1 MPSTSASHLAKRPFQ
16 PSITSFFARTDDSD
30 TFTSTTSITSSYNAL
45 TSSTASPALPS
56 SVQASLLNVGM
67 RVRKSVPEGYKTHKQ
82 AQFAQQSI
90 DVYSAKAPAEPV
102 PAEYTHP
109 RELLPFCGLHKIGGF
124 APQPVTHPSENPS
137 SHGQLTNG
145 TPAQPTPLHFHV
157 TITPDFST
165 PSFSSQPSAAAS
177 TPARIP
183 NPNPHK
189 RSFDDT
195 AADAHAFRPALPP
208 LLFPAGSGGGGVLL
222 RDDADAPVSPRSTR
236 PPAQLNPLRPFA
248 QPRTRSMRRLACKA
262 QGGDADVEIE
272 NAEGVEGMEG
282 MEGRSSLDFGEAE
295 FLTPWEGEGGRE
307 VEMGGV

>member
-1 MPSTSASHLAKRPFQ
+1 MPSTSTSHLAKRPFQ
-16 PSITSFFARTDDSD
+16 PSITSFFARTDGPD
-30 TFTSTTSITSSYNAL
+30 TFTSTTTITSSYNAP

-82 AQFAQQSI
+82 AQFAQQGI
-90 DVYSAKAPAEPV
+90 DIYSVKAPAEPV

-137 SHGQLTNG
+137 SHGQLADG
-145 TPAQPTPLHFHV
+145 TPPQPAPLHFHV

-165 PSFSSQPSAAAS
+165 PSFSSQPSTVAAAS

-208 LLFPAGSGGGGVLL
+208 LLFPAGSGGGGGGVLL
-222 RDDADAPVSPRSTR
+222 RDDVDAPVSPRSTG
-236 PPAQLNPLRPFA
+236 PPAQPNPLRPFA

-272 NAEGVEGMEG
+272 NAEEVEGMEG

-295 FLTPWEGEGGRE
+295 FLTDRKS
-307 VEMGGV
+307 VV